1 MALTPLGVFALRWL
15 LPAEKQ
21 SMDGVEAA
29 DDLHGSALII
39 GFGRFGQVASQYLLA
54 RGIDVSIIDI
64 DTEMIRSAAEFGFK
78 VYYGDGCRLDMLR
91 AAGAGEAKAIL
102 VCVDKRDA
110 ADRAV
115 EIVKAEFPLAKLL
128 VRSYD
133 REHALKLVEAGV
145 DVQIRETFE
154 SAMKFGETA
163 LRELG
168 VPAEEAAETAEDIRR
183 RDAERFALETDR
195 RAPGRPRPPA
205 RQCAAAGA
213 VHHGRDAPAGRRTT
227 GNSTG
232 FLSAHVLRRHRPVL
246 LQFRRISVAEPERMS
261 LTAYGEKDLV
271 AL

>member
-1 MALTPLGVFALRWL
+1 M
-15 LPAEKQ
+15 
-21 SMDGVEAA
+21 
-29 DDLHGSALII
+29 
-39 GFGRFGQVASQYLLA
+39 ASQNLLA

-64 DTEMIRSAAEFGFK
+64 DTEMIRTAGDFGFK

-115 EIVKAEFPLAKLL
+115 ALVKAEFPLAKLL

-154 SAMKFGETA
+154 SALKFGEAA

-168 VPAEEAAETAEDIRR
+168 VPEDEAAETAADIRR

-195 RAPGRPRPPA
+195 RPAGRPRSPA
-205 RQCAAAGA
+205 RQCAEAGA
-213 VHHGRDAPAGRRTT
+213 VHHAQATAPRPAVQPRRRRRERLTAPKPLRPDDANSSHNVRCFSKRLPRRTD
-227 GNSTG
+227 
-232 FLSAHVLRRHRPVL
+232 
-246 LQFRRISVAEPERMS
+246 FRC
-261 LTAYGEKDLV
+261 LTDDESGA
-271 AL
+271 

>member
-1 MALTPLGVFALRWL
+1 M
-15 LPAEKQ
+15 
-21 SMDGVEAA
+21 
-29 DDLHGSALII
+29 
-39 GFGRFGQVASQYLLA
+39 
-54 RGIDVSIIDI
+54 SIIDI

-102 VCVDKRDA
+102 VCVDDRAA

-115 EIVKAEFPLAKLL
+115 ALVKAEFPLAKLL

-145 DVQIRETFE
+145 DVQVRETFE
-154 SAMKFGETA
+154 LALKFGETA

-183 RDAERFALETDR
+183 RDAERFALEIDR

-213 VHHGRDAPAGRRTT
+213 FHPAATHRSGRRTT

-232 FLSAHVLRRHRPVL
+232 FLSAPVLHRHRPVL
-246 LQFRRISVAEPERMS
+246 LQFRRISVAERERMS
-261 LTAYGEKDLV
+261 LTAYGEKDLRCLIDDESV
-271 AL
+271 A